1 MRPNS
6 LAEAVESI
14 RMGASQDVVL
24 AEFVDVFDLAPTNDA
39 RYETITEEPVL
50 TKDKRLDALVG
61 AIAEYLAK
69 QYRLGSVPSWASG
82 TSRYLDRPWHTSS
95 IFIDWTREVLSDGFR
110 EYLTFASPPNSHRA
124 TSSPRNGRCGGPV
137 ARNQSRHRPA

>member
-1 MRPNS
+1 MRPSS

-39 RYETITEEPVL
+39 RYETITEELVL
-50 TKDKRLDALVG
+50 TKGRRLDALAG

-69 QYRLGSVPSWASG
+69 QYRLGSVPSWASR